1 MMLESKLER
10 YLTKKVK
17 SKGGLSFKWT
27 SPGVRGVPDRII
39 IFGGEVIFVE
49 LKTETGR
56 LSKLQEYM
64 VKTLQQNGCQ
74 VRVLYGRKE
83 VDEFLE
89 DY

>member
-1 MMLESKLER
+1 MLENKLEQ
-10 YLTKKVK
+10 YLSKRVK
-17 SKGGLSFKWT
+17 DKGGLSFKWA

-39 IFGGEVIFVE
+39 IFDGRVIFVE

-64 VKTLQQNGCQ
+64 ISKLCQHGCQ
-74 VRVLYGRKE
+74 VKILHGRKE
-83 VDEFLE
+83 VDEFLK